1 MAMENV
7 TTSRMSNIKSFMAT
21 LGVLA
26 ISVTLIVLVM
36 PNTEKPRLT
45 YTINEPWVNP
55 QLISPGQILI
65 QKDPKVVE
73 QEQQEALRNEYLP
86 YYTRNEQTG
95 VKQTNL
101 FLEKYGEGMPGI
113 SAYAMQLVAS
123 AMKAIY
129 ETGIM
134 QQADYT
140 QIYNEDSLFTFMLV
154 NDKQAERTYIKD
166 IYSTKKAYESLFADK
181 RLEKYREEL
190 QKCNLNEYLVANVS
204 YDARRSEQAKH
215 DIISMV
221 PTNSGVMK
229 QGQEIIN
236 RGDIVTEERA
246 RMIDSYNEFISTE
259 AHKGHYELL
268 RTNGVQWL
276 YVMMLMILFLMYMQF
291 FRRDYLDKP
300 RSLAMVFTLLTIFPM
315 MNAVMMRLDPRNILI
330 LPLCLV
336 PMFIRVF
343 LDSRTAFMAHTVM
356 VLVCAAAVSEKF
368 EFITVQ
374 ISAGVVAICAL
385 RELSRRSQIFNTALF
400 VTVSGICTYTVV
412 KFLDNKDLT
421 FEALKQPYFTL
432 ICNGV
437 LLLLTYPMMFLV
449 EKAFGFI
456 SPVTLF
462 ELSDTNR
469 DVLRRLSEVAPGTFQ
484 HSIMVSNLAS
494 AIATEVGA
502 KSLLV
507 RTGALYHDIGK
518 MSNPVFF
525 TENQAGVNPHTR
537 MQPKESAQIITGH
550 VTEGVKLAEKNGV
563 PDVISNFILTHHGKG
578 LAKYFYTT
586 YKNEHPDEDV
596 DEAPFRYPGPNPF
609 SREQA
614 ILMMADGV
622 EAASRSLPE
631 YTEETISNIVNRIID
646 TQVAEGYFQE
656 CPITFRDI
664 ATAKRVLIERL
675 KSIYHTRIQY
685 PELKNG
691 EKPKG

>member
-7 TTSRMSNIKSFMAT
+7 TTSRMSNIKSFLT
-21 LGVLA
+21 ILGVLA
-26 ISVTLIVLVM
+26 ISVTLIVLAM

-45 YTINEPWVNP
+45 YTIGEPWMNP

-65 QKDPKVVE
+65 QKDPKIVE

-86 YYTRNEQTG
+86 YYTRDEQTG
-95 VKQTNL
+95 EKQANL
-101 FLEKYGEGMPGI
+101 FLDKYGEGLPGI
-113 SAYAMQLVAS
+113 SAYAMQLVAN
-123 AMKAIY
+123 AMKAMY
-129 ETGIM
+129 DRGIM
-134 QQADYT
+134 QQSDYT

-154 NDKQAERTYIKD
+154 NSKQAQRTSIREV
-166 IYSTKKAYESLFADK
+166 YSTKQAYESLFADK

-190 QKCNLNEYLVANVS
+190 QKCNLNEFITSNVE
-204 YDARRSEQAKH
+204 YDERRSKQAKL

-246 RMIDSYNEFISTE
+246 RMIDSYNEFISAE
-259 AHKGHYELL
+259 VHKGAYELI
-268 RTNGVQWL
+268 RTNGIQWL

-315 MNAVMMRLDPRNILI
+315 MNALIMRLEPRSILI

-343 LDSRTAFMAHTVM
+343 LDSRTAFMTHSVM
-356 VLVCAAAVSEKF
+356 VLICAAAVSEKF
-368 EFITVQ
+368 EFIMVQ
-374 ISAGVVAICAL
+374 FSSGVVAICAL
-385 RELSRRSQIFNTALF
+385 RELSRRSQIFNTAIF
-400 VTVSGICTYTVV
+400 VALSGLVTYTIV

-421 FEALKQPYFTL
+421 FEALRHPYFT
-432 ICNGV
+432 IVCNGV

-469 DVLRRLSEVAPGTFQ
+469 AVLRKLSEVAQGTFQ

-518 MSNPVFF
+518 MTNPVFF
-525 TENQAGVNPHTR
+525 TENQNGVNPHTR
-537 MQPKESAQIITGH
+537 MQPKGSAQIIIGH
-550 VTEGVKLAEKNGV
+550 VTEGVQLAEKNGV
-563 PDVISNFILTHHGKG
+563 PDVIRNFILTHHGKG
-578 LAKYFYTT
+578 LAKFFYNT
-586 YKNEHPDEDV
+586 YCNEHPDEEV
-596 DEAPFRYPGPNPF
+596 DETPFRYPGPNPF

-631 YTEETISNIVNRIID
+631 YTEESISNVVNRIID

-656 CPITFRDI
+656 CPITYRDI
-664 ATAKRVLIERL
+664 STAKRVLIERL

-685 PELKNG
+685 PELK
-691 EKPKG
+691 K

>member
-7 TTSRMSNIKSFMAT
+7 TTSRMSNIKSFLT
-21 LGVLA
+21 VLGVLA

-45 YTINEPWVNP
+45 YTIGEPWMNP

-65 QKDPKVVE
+65 LKDPKIVE

-86 YYTRNEQTG
+86 YYTRDEQTG
-95 VKQTNL
+95 EKQANL
-101 FLEKYGEGMPGI
+101 FLDKYGEGLPGI
-113 SAYAMQLVAS
+113 SAYAMQLVAN
-123 AMKAIY
+123 AMKAMY
-129 ETGIM
+129 DRGIM
-134 QQADYT
+134 QQSDYT

-154 NDKQAERTYIKD
+154 NSKQAQRTGIREV
-166 IYSTKKAYESLFADK
+166 YSTKQAYESLFADK

-190 QKCNLNEYLVANVS
+190 QKCNLNEFITSNVE
-204 YDARRSEQAKH
+204 YDERRSKQAKL

-246 RMIDSYNEFISTE
+246 RMIDSYNEFISAE
-259 AHKGHYELL
+259 VHKGAYELI
-268 RTNGVQWL
+268 RTNGIQWL

-315 MNAVMMRLDPRNILI
+315 MNALIMRLEPRSILI

-343 LDSRTAFMAHTVM
+343 LDSRTAFMTHSVM
-356 VLVCAAAVSEKF
+356 VLICAAAVSEKF
-368 EFITVQ
+368 EFIMVQ
-374 ISAGVVAICAL
+374 FSSGVVAICAL
-385 RELSRRSQIFNTALF
+385 RELSRRSQIFNTAIF
-400 VTVSGICTYTVV
+400 VALSGLVTYTIV

-421 FEALKQPYFTL
+421 FEALRHPYFT
-432 ICNGV
+432 IVCNGV

-469 DVLRRLSEVAPGTFQ
+469 AVLRKLSEVAQGTFQ

-518 MSNPVFF
+518 MANPVFF
-525 TENQAGVNPHTR
+525 TENQNGVNPHTR
-537 MQPKESAQIITGH
+537 MQPKESAQIIIGH
-550 VTEGVKLAEKNGV
+550 VTEGVQLAEKNGV
-563 PDVISNFILTHHGKG
+563 PDVIRNFILTHHGKG
-578 LAKYFYTT
+578 LAKFFYNT
-586 YKNEHPDEDV
+586 YCNEHPDEEV
-596 DEAPFRYPGPNPF
+596 DETPFRYPGPNPF

-631 YTEETISNIVNRIID
+631 YTEESISNVVNRIID

-656 CPITFRDI
+656 CPITYRDI
-664 ATAKRVLIERL
+664 STAKRVLIERL

-685 PELKNG
+685 PELK
-691 EKPKG
+691 K

>member
-1 MAMENV
+1 M
-7 TTSRMSNIKSFMAT
+7 
-21 LGVLA
+21 
-26 ISVTLIVLVM
+26 
-36 PNTEKPRLT
+36 
-45 YTINEPWVNP
+45 
-55 QLISPGQILI
+55 
-65 QKDPKVVE
+65 
-73 QEQQEALRNEYLP
+73 
-86 YYTRNEQTG
+86 
-95 VKQTNL
+95 
-101 FLEKYGEGMPGI
+101 
-113 SAYAMQLVAS
+113 
-123 AMKAIY
+123 
-129 ETGIM
+129 
-134 QQADYT
+134 
-140 QIYNEDSLFTFMLV
+140 
-154 NDKQAERTYIKD
+154 
-166 IYSTKKAYESLFADK
+166 
-181 RLEKYREEL
+181 
-190 QKCNLNEYLVANVS
+190 
-204 YDARRSEQAKH
+204 
-215 DIISMV
+215 
-221 PTNSGVMK
+221 
-229 QGQEIIN
+229 
-236 RGDIVTEERA
+236 
-246 RMIDSYNEFISTE
+246 
-259 AHKGHYELL
+259 
-268 RTNGVQWL
+268 
-276 YVMMLMILFLMYMQF
+276 
-291 FRRDYLDKP
+291 
-300 RSLAMVFTLLTIFPM
+300 
-315 MNAVMMRLDPRNILI
+315 
-330 LPLCLV
+330 
-336 PMFIRVF
+336 
-343 LDSRTAFMAHTVM
+343 
-356 VLVCAAAVSEKF
+356 
-368 EFITVQ
+368 
-374 ISAGVVAICAL
+374 
-385 RELSRRSQIFNTALF
+385 
-400 VTVSGICTYTVV
+400 

-685 PELKNG
+685 PELKTG
-691 EKPKG
+691 EKSKG

>member
-1 MAMENV
+1 MENV
-7 TTSRMSNIKSFMAT
+7 TTSRMSNIKSFLT
-21 LGVLA
+21 ILGVLA
-26 ISVTLIVLVM
+26 ISVTLIVLAM

-45 YTINEPWVNP
+45 YTIGEPWMNP

-65 QKDPKVVE
+65 QKDPKIVE

-86 YYTRNEQTG
+86 YYTRDEQTG
-95 VKQTNL
+95 EKQANL
-101 FLEKYGEGMPGI
+101 FLDKYGEGLPGI
-113 SAYAMQLVAS
+113 SAYAMQLVAN
-123 AMKAIY
+123 AMKAMY
-129 ETGIM
+129 DRGIM
-134 QQADYT
+134 QQSDYT

-154 NDKQAERTYIKD
+154 NSKQAQRTSIREV
-166 IYSTKKAYESLFADK
+166 YSTKQAYESLFADK

-190 QKCNLNEYLVANVS
+190 QKCNLNEFITSNVE
-204 YDARRSEQAKH
+204 YDERRSKQAKL

-246 RMIDSYNEFISTE
+246 RMIDSYNEFISAE
-259 AHKGHYELL
+259 VHKGAYELI
-268 RTNGVQWL
+268 RTNGIQWL

-315 MNAVMMRLDPRNILI
+315 MNALIMRLEPRSILI

-343 LDSRTAFMAHTVM
+343 LDSRTAFMTHSVM
-356 VLVCAAAVSEKF
+356 VLICAAAVSEKF
-368 EFITVQ
+368 EFIMVQ
-374 ISAGVVAICAL
+374 FSSGVVAICAL
-385 RELSRRSQIFNTALF
+385 RELSRRSQIFNTAIF
-400 VTVSGICTYTVV
+400 VALSGLVTYTIV

-421 FEALKQPYFTL
+421 FEALRHPYFT
-432 ICNGV
+432 IVCNGV

-469 DVLRRLSEVAPGTFQ
+469 AVLRKLSEVAQGTFQ

-518 MSNPVFF
+518 MTNPVFF
-525 TENQAGVNPHTR
+525 TENQNGVNPHTR
-537 MQPKESAQIITGH
+537 MQPKESAQIIIGH
-550 VTEGVKLAEKNGV
+550 VTEGVQLAEKNGV
-563 PDVISNFILTHHGKG
+563 PDVIRNFILTHHGKG
-578 LAKYFYTT
+578 LAKFFYNT
-586 YKNEHPDEDV
+586 YCNEHPDEEV
-596 DEAPFRYPGPNPF
+596 DETPFRYPGPNPF

-631 YTEETISNIVNRIID
+631 YTEESISNVVNRIID

-656 CPITFRDI
+656 CPITYRDI
-664 ATAKRVLIERL
+664 STAKRVLIERL

-685 PELKNG
+685 PELK
-691 EKPKG
+691 K